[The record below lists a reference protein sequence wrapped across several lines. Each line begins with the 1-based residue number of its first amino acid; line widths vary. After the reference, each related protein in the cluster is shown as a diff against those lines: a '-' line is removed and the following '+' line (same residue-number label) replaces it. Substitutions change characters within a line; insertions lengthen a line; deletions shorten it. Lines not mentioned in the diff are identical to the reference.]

1 MLHIDGS
8 FGEGGGQ
15 ILRTALALSSI
26 LQKPIHIF
34 NIRKGRKRPGLM
46 PQHLMCVRALKEITD
61 AETKGDSKGSTELYF
76 SPQRIRPGSY
86 SFDIGTAG
94 SATLLLQALLPPL
107 LFSDSPS
114 IVEITGGTHVPF
126 SPPFDYF
133 KEVLVQLL
141 KRLGFRIRAD
151 IESYGFYPVGG
162 GRVTV
167 EINPA
172 DSFKHIELTERGA
185 LMSIEGI
192 SAVGGLPLSIAER
205 QKNEAEAILSS
216 RGFSPEIKTASVP
229 TPGKGT
235 YIFLKVVAENIAA
248 GFSSLGARGKRAE
261 AVGEEAV
268 EELIQY
274 INSNACL
281 DHHLSDQILVYITL
295 IGGQWR
301 LSTSRITEHLRTNLW
316 LIGRFLDVE
325 YKIEDSV
332 VEIKS
337 KGVSQIH
344 R

>member
-1 MLHIDGS
+1 MIHIDGG

-34 NIRKGRKRPGLM
+34 NIRRGREVPGLM
-46 PQHLMCVRALKEITD
+46 PQHLMCIRALKEITD
-61 AETKGDSKGSTELYF
+61 ADAKGDSKGSTELYF
-76 SPQRIRPGSY
+76 SPHRIRPGTY

-94 SATLLLQALLPPL
+94 SVTLLLQALLPPL

-126 SPPFDYF
+126 SPAFDYF
-133 KEVLVQLL
+133 KEVLVQFL
-141 KRLGFRIRAD
+141 KGLGFRVRAD
-151 IESYGFYPVGG
+151 IESYGFYPFGG

-172 DSFKHIELTERGA
+172 EPFNHIELSELGA

-205 QKNEAEAILSS
+205 QKNEAGAILDSS
-216 RGFSPEIKTASVP
+216 GFSPKIRTASVP
-229 TPGKGT
+229 TPGRGS
-235 YIFLKVVAENIAA
+235 YIFLKVVAENITV
-248 GFSSLGARGKRAE
+248 GFSSLGVRGKRAE
-261 AVGEEAV
+261 TVGEEAAK
-268 EELIQY
+268 ELIQY

-301 LSTSRITEHLRTNLW
+301 FSTSRVTEHLKTSLW

-337 KGVSQIH
+337 KKGGYYQ
-344 R
+344 